1 MGLIDLADPLE
12 LGSFFLMLYAA
23 IIALYVTRR
32 AARVGLPLLIL
43 PLLLSLMILFH
54 GTHHLFAFLENPML
68 EQAFE
73 FGASVFALALAV
85 AYAYIWRRY

>member
-1 MGLIDLADPLE
+1 MGSIDLADPLE

-23 IIALYVTRR
+23 LIALYVTRR
-32 AARVGLPLLIL
+32 AARVGLPLLVL

-54 GTHHLFAFLENPML
+54 GIHHLFAFFENSKL

-73 FGASVFALALAV
+73 FGASVFALALAL
-85 AYAYIWRRY
+85 AYTYIWRQY

>member
-1 MGLIDLADPLE
+1 LLE
-12 LGSFFLMLYAA
+12 LGSFLLMLYSVL
-23 IIALYVTRR
+23 IALYVTRR

-43 PLLLSLMILFH
+43 SLLLSLMILFH
-54 GTHHLFAFLENPML
+54 GIHHLFAFLEESVL

-73 FGASVFALALAV
+73 FGASVFALALAL

>member
-1 MGLIDLADPLE
+1 MGSIDLTDPLE

-32 AARVGLPLLIL
+32 AVRVGLPLLVL

-54 GTHHLFAFLENPML
+54 GVHHLFAFLENSML

-73 FGASVFALALAV
+73 FGASVCALALAL